1 MSEPCAQN
9 VDVLVDYAVGGDD
22 ALTPRLKEHLATCKG
37 CSEHVDR
44 IRQREKALL
53 DFGALATIDPGPED
67 DAVLARI
74 RGGVLRMLEAP
85 APIEE
90 PGALETSDGVAAERP
105 NPRIRIAVVAAATFV
120 LLIVLVAL
128 IVKGRSLEEPVPQPF
143 EPVMVANYVPELNGG
158 GRSPASLSGSE
169 TTEAVFSL
177 ADSKLALFAEADVEM
192 INSLQRETRNQAKRW
207 KEAVE
212 RADWFAATVA
222 AERLRRAVAVEALG
236 VAFADSREKPSREGC
251 LSAVAKAAL
260 EPAASTPQSP
270 GAQRALQAARA
281 GRLRE
286 AAFQWNTLF
295 RGISRE
301 EAIASGM
308 TAEEARE
315 LRRKLEV
322 MCPME

>member
-22 ALTPRLKEHLATCKG
+22 ALTPRLKEHLATCMG

-53 DFGALATIDPGPED
+53 DFGALATIDPGPDD

-74 RGGVLRMLEAP
+74 RGGVLQTLEEP
-85 APIEE
+85 APLGESGAQE
-90 PGALETSDGVAAERP
+90 PSDRAAAERP
-105 NPRIRIAVVAAATFV
+105 NVRFRIAVLAAATVV
-120 LLIVLVAL
+120 LLVVLVAL
-128 IVKGRSLEEPVPQPF
+128 IAKGRSIEEPVPQPF
-143 EPVMVANYVPELNGG
+143 EPVMVANYVPALNGG

-177 ADSKLALFAEADVEM
+177 ADSKRALLAEADVEM
-192 INSLQRETRNQAKRW
+192 VNSLQRESRNQAKRW
-207 KEAVE
+207 KAAVE

-222 AERLRRAVAVEALG
+222 AEGLRRAVAIEALG

-251 LSAVAKAAL
+251 LAEVAKAAL
-260 EPAASTPQSP
+260 EPAASTPQSLE
-270 GAQRALQAARA
+270 AQRALQAARA

-301 EAIASGM
+301 EAVASGM

-322 MCPME
+322 ICPME